1 MTSHTIPPKTAL
13 LLSAI
18 LLSVGAQ
25 ATPLRMAYARPSSES
40 PRHKTVDKGTQL

>member
-1 MTSHTIPPKTAL
+1 MKSHTIPRY

-18 LLSVGAQ
+18 LLSAVAQ
-25 ATPLRMAYARPSSES
+25 ATPLRMAYTRPSSEN